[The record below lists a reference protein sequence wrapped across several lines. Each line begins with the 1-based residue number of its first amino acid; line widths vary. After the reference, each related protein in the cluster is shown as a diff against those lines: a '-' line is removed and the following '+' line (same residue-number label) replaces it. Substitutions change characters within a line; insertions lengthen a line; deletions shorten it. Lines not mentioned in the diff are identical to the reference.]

1 MSESTRINSR
11 RGTLP
16 EDIVKALNPIFK
28 PKSIAVIGASN
39 VPWKWGYQMV
49 SNPIDSG
56 YNGSIY
62 PINLNEKEVAG
73 LKVYPSILKVPGDID
88 LAVIVVPAPTVPQA
102 MEECIE
108 KGVKGAII
116 ISAGFAETGPEGK
129 ALQER
134 VLRIAEKG
142 GVKFVGPNCNGIWSA
157 NVKLNLALW
166 GDLRPGPVSFISQS
180 GTFGGFL
187 IMMAMA
193 HGYGI
198 NNFVH
203 MGNEASLTEL
213 EYLQYFAEDPNTK
226 VIACYIEGLRK
237 GRKFFEAAKEI
248 VKRKPIVLYKAG
260 RTPVGSA
267 AMFSHTASLSGV
279 DEIFEAACKQA
290 GIIRVYEAFHPF
302 ILAEA
307 LVKQPLP
314 KGNRIT
320 VIGGGGGYCV
330 STSDMCSVLGLS
342 LPEFDEETKRK
353 LREVLLPHASTPRNP
368 IDTAADWRPE
378 TYGTLIEIV
387 AKLNYIDGI
396 IISLP
401 WWHRWAMRMR
411 GRLLAPTMITNFLR
425 EIINTA
431 EKIATVPEKYGKPL
445 IATISHPEEAD
456 PLINIFQSAGI
467 PFYETPEDCARAMHG
482 LAKYAEI
489 RRKHGVDN

>member
-1 MSESTRINSR
+1 MS
-11 RGTLP
+11 
-16 EDIVKALNPIFK
+16 EDIVKALDPIFK
-28 PKSIAVIGASN
+28 PKAIAVIGASN
-39 VPWKWGYQMV
+39 DPRKWGYRMIN
-49 SNPIDSG
+49 NPLHSG
-56 YNGSIY
+56 YNGPIY
-62 PINLNEKEVAG
+62 PVNIREKEIAG
-73 LKVYPSILKVPGDID
+73 LKTYSSILKVPGEID
-88 LAVIVVPAPTVPQA
+88 LAVIVIPAPIVPQV
-102 MEECIE
+102 MEECVK

-129 ALQER
+129 ALQEK

-142 GVKFVGPNCNGIWSA
+142 SVKFVGPNCNGIWSA
-157 NVKLNLALW
+157 DVRLNLALW
-166 GDLRPGPVSFISQS
+166 GELRPGPVSFISQS

-187 IMMAMA
+187 TMMAMA

-213 EYLQYFAEDPNTK
+213 EYLQFFAEDPNTK

-237 GRKFFEAAKEI
+237 GREFFEAAKEI

-260 RTPVGSA
+260 RTPAGSR
-267 AMFSHTASLSGV
+267 AMLSHTASLSGV

-314 KGNRIT
+314 RGNKVT

-330 STSDMCSVLGLS
+330 STADICSVLGLS
-342 LPEFDEETKRK
+342 LPEFDEETKRR

-378 TYGTLIEIV
+378 TYGKLIEIV
-387 AKLNYIDGI
+387 ANLNYIDGI
-396 IISLP
+396 IIQLP
-401 WWHRWAMRMR
+401 PWYRWVVRER
-411 GRLLAPTMITNFLR
+411 SRSRLTTSIMIGGLAGFIR
-425 EIINTA
+425 EIINAA
-431 EKIATVPEKYGKPL
+431 EKTATAPEKYGKPV
-445 IATISHPEEAD
+445 IATILYPEEAD
-456 PLINIFQSAGI
+456 PVINIFRSAGI
-467 PFYETPEDCARAMHG
+467 PFYENPEDCARAMHG
-482 LAKYAEI
+482 LAKYAET
-489 RRKHGVDN
+489 RRKLGVDS

>member
-1 MSESTRINSR
+1 LS
-11 RGTLP
+11 

-28 PKSIAVIGASN
+28 PNSIAVIGASN
-39 VPWKWGYQMV
+39 DPRKWGYRMIN
-49 SNPIDSG
+49 NPIDSG

-62 PINLNEKEVAG
+62 PVNLKEKEIAG
-73 LKVYPSILKVPGDID
+73 LKAYPSILKVPEDID
-88 LAVIVVPAPTVPQA
+88 LAVIVVPAPIVPQI
-102 MEECIE
+102 MEECVE
-108 KGVKGAII
+108 KGVKGVII
-116 ISAGFAETGPEGK
+116 VSAGFAETGPEGK
-129 ALQER
+129 ALEER
-134 VLRIAEKG
+134 VLRIAERG

-157 NVKLNLALW
+157 DVKLNFALW
-166 GDLRPGPVSFISQS
+166 GELRPGPVSFISQS

-203 MGNEASLTEL
+203 MGNEASLTEV

-237 GRKFFEAAKEI
+237 GREFFEMAKEI

-260 RTPVGSA
+260 RTPAGSR
-267 AMFSHTASLSGV
+267 AMLSHTASLSGV

-314 KGNRIT
+314 RGNRVS

-330 STSDMCSVLGLS
+330 STSDICSVLGLS

-353 LREVLLPHASTPRNP
+353 LRELLLPHASTPRNP

-378 TYGTLIEIV
+378 TYGKLIEIV
-387 AKLNYIDGI
+387 ANLDYIDGV
-396 IISLP
+396 IISPPSGWMQWIIRPRSRSSLTAP
-401 WWHRWAMRMR
+401 IVIA
-411 GRLLAPTMITNFLR
+411 GLAGFVR
-425 EIINTA
+425 EIVNTA
-431 EKIATVPEKYGKPL
+431 EKIAMVPEKYGKPV
-445 IATISHPEEAD
+445 IATIRHPEEAD
-456 PLINIFQSAGI
+456 PVINIFQSAGI
-467 PFYETPEDCARAMHG
+467 PFYETPEDCARAMYG

-489 RRKHGVDN
+489 RRKLGVDN